1 MCINQFSSKNKQKSG
16 VRFKNTKVSPLWL
29 WIQQPWIG
37 HVDKKAVALSQPDTS
52 SLLHTVHVVV
62 WVTPVE
68 RPATL
73 WKQHRF
79 EFRLGVTLME
89 NILNQLDVANILLLR
104 GMVRGIP
111 ETGLGIHVIQS
122 LFLHHESSIMVFDL
136 RQCAVKLVPMDS
148 RHNLGVGCEF
158 NLWTG

>member
-16 VRFKNTKVSPLWL
+16 VHFKNTKVSPLRF

-37 HVDKKAVALSQPDTS
+37 HVDKKAIAFSQPDTS

-79 EFRLGVTLME
+79 EIRLGVTLME
-89 NILNQLDVANILLLR
+89 NILNQLDVANVLFLWGVIR
-104 GMVRGIP
+104 SIP
-111 ETGLGIHVIQS
+111 ETGLAINVIQS
-122 LFLHHESSIMVFDL
+122 LFLHHKSSIMVIDL
-136 RQCAVKLVPMDS
+136 HQRAMILVPMDS
-148 RHNLGVGCEF
+148 CHNLGVSWKF
-158 NLWTG
+158 NLSTG